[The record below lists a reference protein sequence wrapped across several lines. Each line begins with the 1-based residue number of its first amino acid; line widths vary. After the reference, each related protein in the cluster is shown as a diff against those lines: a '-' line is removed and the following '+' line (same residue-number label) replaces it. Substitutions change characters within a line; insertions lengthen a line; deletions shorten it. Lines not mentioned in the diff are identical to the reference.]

1 MTRDGRTI
9 AFSQRGQPWEALG
22 TVRTDGSGWSRIS
35 DDALYHRLP
44 SWSPDGKRL
53 LFYMNRGR
61 TRLWTTRPDGGGV
74 AEVGL
79 PEGISAGVYPV
90 WSPDGGRIAAA
101 FDEGVFVLD
110 VSSSPAKVLERFPPD
125 IDFRPYSWSPDGRW
139 LAGSARYA
147 YRDDLLVL
155 DLKERTRRTVA
166 RDGNSPVWLP
176 DGRRLLYSSLTNLS
190 IVDVQTGR
198 IESVMPLRRPPDQW
212 GRTVALSADGK
223 SLAYLQSQS
232 EGDVWLMT
240 LRDN

>member
-1 MTRDGRTI
+1 
-9 AFSQRGQPWEALG
+9 
-22 TVRTDGSGWSRIS
+22 
-35 DDALYHRLP
+35 
-44 SWSPDGKRL
+44 
-53 LFYMNRGR
+53 
-61 TRLWTTRPDGGGV
+61 
-74 AEVGL
+74 
-79 PEGISAGVYPV
+79 V